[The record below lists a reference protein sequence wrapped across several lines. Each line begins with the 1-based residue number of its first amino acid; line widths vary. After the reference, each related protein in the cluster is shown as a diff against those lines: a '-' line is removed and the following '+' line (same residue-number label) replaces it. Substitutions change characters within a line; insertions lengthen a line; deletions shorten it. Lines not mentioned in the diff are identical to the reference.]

1 MRVSETA
8 PTQPM
13 HETPQR
19 ALLLSR
25 VARVLNR
32 GNFGNPDVFLVSHE
46 GREWVLKDYAPRSW
60 WIRNTVGRVVT
71 TLESRAWRALAGH
84 PNVPRFVARVDAFA
98 LLVEYRPGRKVSG
111 KRPVPPGF
119 LAELE
124 RSIDELHR
132 RGVVHLDLSHRS
144 NVLVDDAGRPV
155 LIDFGSALT
164 LRPGGLLA
172 GCLMPWL
179 TRADRRAL
187 AKWKRK
193 LTSEAGSHSAKRRS
207 EKTRRSE

>member
-1 MRVSETA
+1 MRVNEAA
-8 PTQPM
+8 PTQPTD
-13 HETPQR
+13 ETPER
-19 ALLLSR
+19 ALLLAR

-46 GREWVLKDYAPRSW
+46 GGEWVLKDYAPRSW

-98 LLVEYRPGRKVSG
+98 LLVEYRPGRPVSG
-111 KRPVPPGF
+111 RRAVPAGF

-124 RSIDELHR
+124 QAIDELHR

-144 NVLVDDAGRPV
+144 NVLVDDVGHPV
-155 LIDFGSALT
+155 LIDFGSALW
-164 LRPGGLLA
+164 LRPGSRLARCLL
-172 GCLMPWL
+172 PWL

-187 AKWKRK
+187 AKWKAK
-193 LTSEAGSHSAKRRS
+193 LVAAG
-207 EKTRRSE
+207 